1 MERNAKKDGALFL
14 KGKLLCEQNN
24 FKKSIIKKILKKSTF
39 STFEHLKVINP
50 LDTGVFTNLM

>member
-24 FKKSIIKKILKKSTF
+24 LKKSIIKKILKKSTF
-39 STFEHLKVINP
+39 PHLNI
-50 LDTGVFTNLM
+50 